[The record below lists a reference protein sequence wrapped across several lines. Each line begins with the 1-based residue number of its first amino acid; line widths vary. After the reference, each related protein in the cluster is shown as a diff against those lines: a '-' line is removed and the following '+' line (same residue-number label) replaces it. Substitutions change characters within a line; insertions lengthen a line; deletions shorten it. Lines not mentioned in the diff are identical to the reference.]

1 FTQNFA
7 NKAPNEVLLGQIPTD
22 GIEYYQ
28 MSPDERA
35 TYNYLYATDKTKA
48 DEYMEWLYPQL
59 TERQRDLETKAVHD
73 WTQENAAH
81 AIVGNVASVL
91 ASPLKA
97 LSYGSQVADLINT
110 GKIDEN
116 AGYNRYS
123 YLNNA
128 VREATSENWGEV
140 GTFAYQTGMSM
151 ADFLWNA
158 FITGGLSG
166 AGAVAKNLS
175 LAIMGASSA
184 ADTVIEQ
191 KDRGMD
197 DARAFTLG
205 TVAGLAEI
213 VTEKVSL
220 EALLNPDL
228 SKGAFSYIIKNVL
241 AEGSEEGA
249 SDLINDFADVLYDLI
264 SGQDKSKWLET
275 VKAYRAQGYTDSEAF
290 GRALADR
297 AGEVGL
303 DMLGGA
309 LSGGVMAG
317 GSIAINAYQNGKLV
331 KEGLKAPEGSE
342 IRKVA
347 EQMKTE
353 LNAGQKV
360 SQAEYAKLGQ
370 LIHANTQFRDILN
383 TELNEQKNTASAGET
398 VNIRTL
404 LNETEE
410 QKSARLSGA
419 EITVTESTH
428 DNSKEFSPVKN
439 IKLKISEAKKLLLPI
454 MEKLGIS
461 PSQYSNSALDIEF
474 HYSRS
479 GAGRSIAHQFSET
492 NGDYVDFAKVQSSL
506 KELCQNAYPLE
517 AHFDEKPKTADN
529 HVTGVVTLASVL
541 RTSEGIVPVRMTVK
555 FYDNTNP
562 RLHVV
567 INQAISE
574 SGSTFIHDEWT
585 QSAHI
590 STENAPATMTITDFF
605 KLVNGSEEFTKRIP
619 DSITGKHFDNA
630 KSAPYNEGKAS
641 RREENYGGE
650 EIHLREG
657 GKRLDRESAGESV
670 RSMAKETGG
679 AESRYEKA
687 GSGDGEEAQRVV
699 GRKVTPAELGIK
711 NGSRTETVYVV
722 DGEDSEYL
730 RSLKAE
736 AKKRGLNVTLFAGN
750 NLTIGNKSARG
761 YINGDRVYVRIDHPQ
776 FRAEQILRHEIGHD
790 KIAKGEIDLVKVK
803 AETRRKAERLFG
815 KNGIDRISEKYASAY
830 DGMTAEEAFEEMVC
844 DALGEMNVFA
854 DELSRRY
861 YEAYEAFLAE
871 LREKARGSKFNNR
884 DRPSTTLIANVTPA
898 KYSSQA
904 EVLGLDVD
912 WMNDFSSIKDQL
924 LKHREDINSMK
935 PVAEVEYVHGSKE
948 TVVDSIMDQLPYI
961 GGPNIKNSGVSFVFD
976 IEGAKSISTHAK
988 TDKVKAAAIA
998 APYAAKYGKL
1008 IAGQKNHEKTGLTTL
1023 TFGAPV
1029 IINGMPVIVGVA
1041 IQFQKNGRPRAVNV
1055 ELQDG
1060 EKFKIRKIE
1069 APRGTRSRVNRYSQG
1084 TTLLTRNASKSTI
1097 LQSPGKVNTASLE
1110 KGTAGIDL
1118 PETGRTSRE
1127 ITGSNTREA
1136 GKSSG
1141 AAKEKF
1147 SSAKR
1152 GSNRGRSIETA
1163 TMENNRFERLR
1174 NYGDAL
1180 PTAWYAYTFD
1190 YFYVYINRSF
1200 MDYRVIAKIPN
1211 TEENGE
1217 LFSYLERELE
1227 SDAYGAAGRYIRMV
1241 TSS

>member
-1 FTQNFA
+1 
-7 NKAPNEVLLGQIPTD
+7 
-22 GIEYYQ
+22 
-28 MSPDERA
+28 
-35 TYNYLYATDKTKA
+35 
-48 DEYMEWLYPQL
+48 
-59 TERQRDLETKAVHD
+59 
-73 WTQENAAH
+73 
-81 AIVGNVASVL
+81 
-91 ASPLKA
+91 
-97 LSYGSQVADLINT
+97 
-110 GKIDEN
+110 
-116 AGYNRYS
+116 
-123 YLNNA
+123 
-128 VREATSENWGEV
+128 
-140 GTFAYQTGMSM
+140 
-151 ADFLWNA
+151 
-158 FITGGLSG
+158 
-166 AGAVAKNLS
+166 
-175 LAIMGASSA
+175 
-184 ADTVIEQ
+184 
-191 KDRGMD
+191 
-197 DARAFTLG
+197 
-205 TVAGLAEI
+205 
-213 VTEKVSL
+213 
-220 EALLNPDL
+220 
-228 SKGAFSYIIKNVL
+228 
-241 AEGSEEGA
+241 
-249 SDLINDFADVLYDLI
+249 
-264 SGQDKSKWLET
+264 
-275 VKAYRAQGYTDSEAF
+275 
-290 GRALADR
+290 
-297 AGEVGL
+297 
-303 DMLGGA
+303 MLGGA

-331 KEGLKAPEGSE
+331 NEGLKAPEGSE

-360 SQAEYAKLGQ
+360 SQAEYVKLGQ

-687 GSGDGEEAQRVV
+687 ESGDGEEAQRVV

-736 AKKRGLNVTLFAGN
+736 AKKRGLNLTLFAGN

-988 TDKVKAAAIA
+988 TDEVKAAAIA

-1060 EKFKIRKIE
+1060 EKSKIRKIE

-1084 TTLLTRNASKSTI
+1084 TTLLTRNASESKI

-1241 TSS
+1241 TSSIRRQRNHNSNNDSPEGGGAADNAGRVPDGENGQPAGYSGDIRESGGDLSENGRTSRERKWTPKLNDEEWSIVKSVDGEELKTRGTMLYDTTGWIYKTRKGYGAFVLYSLDDDTVLYASGGERAIRNREYIKERYENGRGSRRNNETLGRVLDDLERKSSYTAFDRPDAGGKLGSNAEDVPLSTGSQGGGGRGDTGHGVRSGGQVQAGRKGVKGSYEIRPGKVKSYPELLEEAILREKVKRLKIAYARAKREKEPETKQVRAS